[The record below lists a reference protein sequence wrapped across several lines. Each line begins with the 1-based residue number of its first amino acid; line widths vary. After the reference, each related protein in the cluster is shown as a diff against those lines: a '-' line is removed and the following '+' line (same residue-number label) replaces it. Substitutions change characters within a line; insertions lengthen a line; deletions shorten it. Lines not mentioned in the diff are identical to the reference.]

1 VEVST
6 NRPLQ
11 SETEV
16 KRLEELWEGG
26 FGDAY
31 VDRNRAAGEHR
42 ASFWKAVLSEFPVQ
56 RVLEVGCNTGANLQW
71 VKDSVSPQQVY
82 GVDINLKAL
91 TELKQSLS
99 GVNAVWSPARDLPF
113 RDCWFDLTF
122 TMGVLI
128 HQPPDILPLIMSE
141 VVRCSRKFVLCGEY
155 YSEELT
161 EVDYRGEPGALFK
174 RDFGEL
180 YKRLFPNLVLR
191 KQGFLSRAEGWDDVT
206 YWVFEK
212 TWQ

>member
-1 VEVST
+1 VST
-6 NRPLQ
+6 DRSLQ
-11 SETEV
+11 SESEV
-16 KRLEELWEGG
+16 KRLEQLWEGD

-42 ASFWKAVLSEFPVQ
+42 ASFWQAVLAEFPVQ
-56 RVLEVGCNTGANLQW
+56 RVLEVGCNTGANLRW
-71 VKDSVSPQQVY
+71 VKDCVSPRQVY
-82 GVDINLKAL
+82 GVDINIKAL
-91 TELKQSLS
+91 EELKQSLS

-113 RDCWFDLTF
+113 RDSWFDLTF

-161 EVDYRGEPGALFK
+161 EMNYRGETGALFK

-191 KQGFLSRAEGWDDVT
+191 KQGFLSKAEGWDEVT
-206 YWVFEK
+206 YWIFEK
-212 TWQ
+212 NWQ